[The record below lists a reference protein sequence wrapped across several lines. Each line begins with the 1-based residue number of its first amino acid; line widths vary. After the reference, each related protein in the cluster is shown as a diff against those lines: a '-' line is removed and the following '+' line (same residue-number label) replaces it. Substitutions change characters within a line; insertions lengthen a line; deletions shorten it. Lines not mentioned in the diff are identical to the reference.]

1 MKKIILSSLL
11 ILSSFVQGQNND
23 KLFAFLDCP
32 WGCDQ
37 NYIQTEIPYINFIR
51 EPKESKVHIIV
62 AQNES
67 GAGGNSYSF
76 RFIGQ
81 QEFTH
86 LNDTLIV
93 NMRPDASDDETRI
106 AHVDILN
113 KGLFDFVKHSSVA
126 NNISIVY
133 KPIIVDELLLEK
145 DPWSY
150 WVYKIRANARLN
162 GRETYKSEYLSLRL
176 SGNKITEKLK
186 VESSL
191 NLNHEKNIFLYD
203 GEKTIITTESNYAN
217 LLVVKSVNKHISVGA
232 FTDYTHS
239 TYSNLKS
246 GISFLPAI
254 EYNIFPYS
262 EANEHQ
268 LRFLYG
274 IGNQYNN
281 YIDTTIFFKTTE
293 NYFFQELSVNYE
305 SIQKW
310 GSIDIGLQ
318 SKDLFLP
325 GNKFDLNLNCNLDI
339 RILKGLNLNTWF
351 SFEFNRSQI
360 ELSGVGVNYED
371 VLLQQKELAS
381 NYNYYAFIGLSYTF
395 GSLYNN
401 VVNTRFD

>member
-1 MKKIILSSLL
+1 MKNLLFSILL
-11 ILSSFVQGQNND
+11 ILSSLAQAQTNS
-23 KLFAFLDCP
+23 KLSVFLDCN
-32 WGCDQ
+32 WACNQ
-37 NYIQTEIPYINFIR
+37 SYIQTEIPYINLIR
-51 EPKESKVHIIV
+51 EPKEAQVHIIV
-62 AQNES
+62 SQNET
-67 GAGGNSYSF
+67 GAGGNRYSF

-81 QEFTH
+81 KEFMH
-86 LNDTLIV
+86 LNDTLII
-93 NMRPDASDDETRI
+93 NMRPDASSDETRI
-106 AHVDILN
+106 AQVDILK
-113 KGLFDFVKHSSVA
+113 KGLFDFVKHSPTA

-133 KPIIVDELLLEK
+133 KPIIIEELLSEK

-162 GRETYKSEYLSLRL
+162 GRESNKSENLSLQL
-176 SGNKITEKLK
+176 TGNKITEKLK
-186 VESSL
+186 VESYL
-191 NLNHEKNIFLYD
+191 NLNHERNIFVYD
-203 GEKTIITTESNYAN
+203 GERTVITTDSHYAN
-217 LLVVKSVNKHISVGA
+217 ILAVSSINEHISVGA
-232 FTDYTHS
+232 STGYIHS

-246 GISFLPAI
+246 SIRFLPAI
-254 EYNIFPYS
+254 EYNIFPYA

-274 IGNQYNN
+274 IGNQHNN

-293 NYFFQELSVNYE
+293 NYFFQELSINYE

-339 RILKGLNLNTWF
+339 RIIKGLNLNTWF

-360 ELSGVGVNYED
+360 ELSGIGVNYED

-381 NYNYYAFIGLSYTF
+381 NYNYYANIGLSYTF

-401 VVNTRFD
+401 VVNTRFN